1 MYLLNSTLLVSLM
14 CFLSIVD
21 NKCFISCQNPDE
33 YGNIGHL
40 EPFPLNIGH
49 LEDEISQNLNPYV
62 HSTSRQYSYSDPN
75 LDIGATVS
83 FQTTS

>member
-1 MYLLNSTLLVSLM
+1 MYALNSKLFISLM
-14 CFLSIVD
+14 FLLSNVD
-21 NKCFISCQNPDE
+21 NKCHISSLNIDE

-40 EPFPLNIGH
+40 EPLPLNVEH
-49 LEDEISQNLNPYV
+49 LENEISQYLNPYL
-62 HSTSRQYSYSDPN
+62 HSTSRQYGYSDPN